1 MERLPSVLTLDRVRV
16 GELVYRPIARALGIT
31 AFGINAYTGDAPGD
45 VVIECHDELGEG
57 SGRHEELYVV
67 MTGRAEFELDGER
80 HDAPPGTLVFARPE
94 QRRGATALEPDTT
107 ILVIGGKPGAAGPPS
122 PFEYWYRAEPAYRAG
137 DYEQAYAIA
146 SEGLEHHPDNSRLHY
161 QLGCFAA
168 LGGRRELALEH
179 LERAFAI
186 APETREWAKTDDDLA
201 SLHL

>member
-45 VVIECHDELGEG
+45 VVIEC
-57 SGRHEELYVV
+57 
-67 MTGRAEFELDGER
+67 

-186 APETREWAKTDDDLA
+186 APETREWAKTDADLA